1 MTTTTPPTGT
11 DQEREVSA
19 NQPTAGLEVLIIQPE
34 AATNTPASLPKQ
46 LDYLWNVS
54 PSGAVLIAAE
64 FVPRGQLAPTNR
76 AAPESPTGVTL
87 EIDAWPLEIDFGPIP
102 VDADYA
108 TLSYLAHLPGQA
120 VGAVI
125 EVLKGWV
132 TDGSHCVAEVD
143 VSTFADPEDT
153 DWLEA
158 VFTLSIDGGPTDA
171 VRLWEDL
178 AKTLDQA
185 TAQMD
190 AASKDILNNNLA
202 FHVVPKDE
210 EWLG

>member
-11 DQEREVSA
+11 EQEREVSA

-54 PSGAVLIAAE
+54 PSGAVLIADE
-64 FVPRGQLAPTNR
+64 FVPRGQLGPTNR
-76 AAPESPTGVTL
+76 AAPESPTGATL

-132 TDGSHCVAEVD
+132 TDRSHRVAEVD
-143 VSTFADPEDT
+143 VSTFADPQDA

-158 VFTLSIDGGPTDA
+158 VFTLFVDAGPDETIQ
-171 VRLWEDL
+171 LWDDL
-178 AKTLDQA
+178 AKQMA
-185 TAQMD
+185 QITAQLD
-190 AASKDILNNNLA
+190 VASREIISSNLA
-202 FHVVPKDE
+202 FHVISRDDE
-210 EWLG
+210 